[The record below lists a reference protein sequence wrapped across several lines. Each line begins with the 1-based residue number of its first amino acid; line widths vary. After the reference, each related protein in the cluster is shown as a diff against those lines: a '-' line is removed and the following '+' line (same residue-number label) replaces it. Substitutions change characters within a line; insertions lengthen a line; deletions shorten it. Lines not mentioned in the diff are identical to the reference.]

1 VIARA
6 CIPRQELLHWPS
18 ALGRDVD
25 DVMAVE
31 LNRNRSGKNMSTRVM
46 TRRALAACVGALA
59 ALLLA
64 RDGHAQAY
72 PERPISYIVPS
83 SPGSSPDI
91 VGRIMA
97 DALAKILGQ
106 PVVVLN
112 RSGAGGTIAAATA
125 AKAAADGYTLLQA
138 NTNHSFSQTFYKN
151 LPYDL
156 ERDFS
161 PIGRFASAFYV
172 ITAHPKLGVKTLPE
186 LIAKAKASPGKLNF
200 ASGGIGA
207 ATFIVMEVL
216 KARAGIDMVDV
227 PYAGGGPAL
236 ASILSGVTEV
246 YGSPYATAKPF
257 IENGKLRG
265 LAVTSAARIRFLPD
279 MPTVAETL
287 PGYEETTWYG
297 LLLPAATPKAVRD
310 KVEAA
315 VRQAIATPE
324 TKKRFEAL
332 GYVTIDDTPGQFAK
346 FLHEDIARMAGIIKQ
361 YNLKPE

>member
-1 VIARA
+1 MWIT
-6 CIPRQELLHWPS
+6 
-18 ALGRDVD
+18 
-25 DVMAVE
+25 MAVA
-31 LNRNRSGKNMSTRVM
+31 LPRNTPSKNDSAPLR
-46 TRRALAACVGALA
+46 RRAMAACVAVLA
-59 ALLLA
+59 ALLPVHA
-64 RDGHAQAY
+64 GHAQAY
-72 PERPISYIVPS
+72 PDRVISYIVPS

-112 RSGAGGTIAAATA
+112 RSGAGGTSAAAAA
-125 AKAAADGYTLLQA
+125 AKAAPDGYTILQA
-138 NTNHSFSQTFYKN
+138 NTNHSFSQRFYKN

-172 ITAHPKLGVKTLPE
+172 ITAHPRLGVKTLPE
-186 LIAKAKASPGKLNF
+186 LIAKAKAAPGKLNF

-216 KARAGIDMVDV
+216 KAKAGIDMVDV

-236 ASILSGVTEV
+236 SSILSGVTDV

-257 IENGKLRG
+257 IESGKLAG
-265 LAVTSAARIRFLPD
+265 LAVTSAARIPFLPD

-297 LLLPAATPKAVRD
+297 LLLPAGTPQAVRD

-315 VRQAIATPE
+315 EVQALRMPE
-324 TKKRFEAL
+324 TRQRLEKL
-332 GYVTIDDTPGQFAK
+332 GYVAIDDTPEKFAK
-346 FLHEDIARMAGIIKQ
+346 FLHDDIEKMAALIKQ